1 MPISAI
7 CSNDGQ
13 ESVIKISGRFDFG
26 EHQAFKT
33 ACDACDSAQKYT
45 LDLRATEYVDS
56 SALGML
62 LILRDKVGGDKSRVK
77 ILNAN
82 SEVKKVLSIANFEKL
97 FTII

>member
-7 CSNDGQ
+7 YSPNGQ
-13 ESVIKISGRFDFG
+13 EAIIKITGRFDFS
-26 EHQAFKT
+26 EHQAFKA
-33 ACDACDSAQKYT
+33 ACDGCTAAQTYT

-62 LILRDKVGGDKSRVK
+62 LILRDKVGGDKERIK

-82 SEVKKVLSIANFEKL
+82 PGVRKVLNIANFEKL
-97 FTII
+97 FTVV

>member
-7 CSNDGQ
+7 CSSNGQ
-13 ESVIKISGRFDFG
+13 EAIIKITGRFDFS
-26 EHQAFKT
+26 EHQAFK
-33 ACDACDSAQKYT
+33 AACDSCSSVQKYT

-62 LILRDKVGGDKSRVK
+62 LILRDKVGGDKARVK

-82 SEVKKVLSIANFEKL
+82 PDVRKVLSIANFEKL
-97 FTII
+97 FTVV